1 MKQPVEVAGTSPTG
15 RNNLWFIIFAVF
27 IALVMVFPIFG
38 LANRGEPRVLG
49 MPFSMIWVIFWI
61 GVEFVVLVAFFL
73 SEEKREAN

>member
-15 RNNLWFIIFAVF
+15 RNYLWFIIFAVF
-27 IALVMVFPIFG
+27 IALVMIFPIFG
-38 LANRGEPRVLG
+38 LANRVEPRVLG

>member
-1 MKQPVEVAGTSPTG
+1 MKQPVEVAGTSPTE

-38 LANRGEPRVLG
+38 LANRVEPRVLG